1 MVNLRNYYNDAEI
14 ARRSRN
20 VERVV
25 NVKSPDGEDDC
36 NIIFKMS
43 QWVEEDGYVDHER
56 VIDYT
61 VRFRPDWLT
70 EEIINQIKTELNE
83 Q

>member
-1 MVNLRNYYNDAEI
+1 MVNLRKYYNDAYIE
-14 ARRSRN
+14 RRTRT
-20 VERVV
+20 VDRVV
-25 NVKSPDGEDDC
+25 KVISPDGEDDC
-36 NIIFKMS
+36 NITFKMS
-43 QWVEEDGYVDHER
+43 QFVEEDGYIDHEK